1 MNKKCVFLCCYF
13 LSVLYRNQT
22 DVTSCKTVSSI
33 STVYYVNEFI
43 SIQLVL
49 SILVHSKVLQQHSA
63 VTGSEVQLVFNCL
76 SPIKMSS
83 DISVKP
89 DFSKK
94 VRYNRK
100 VQEDNMEWEER
111 TVAIYESAYNIR
123 NDHTDLQS
131 HNGAVQSRPFR
142 AAAFCLGVLCFLTIT
157 GIILLYILYISVT
170 LEKDQLQGQIL
181 DMAVNHSQLQSSYE
195 TLSKNHSQLQD
206 EVKQLKKESE
216 GKWCPKGWERFG
228 CSCYRKFNG
237 EKTWSD
243 SRWDCYT
250 RGAHLVIINNE
261 EEQKYVTELNKD
273 GDSWIGLRATE
284 RSQTGWKW
292 KWVDDSPLTVQF
304 WATGLPQQPG
314 DQYAAVCCD
323 KQGKWTESNQND
335 NKSWICEKDI
345 S

>member
-131 HNGAVQSRPFR
+131 HNGD
-142 AAAFCLGVLCFLTIT
+142 
-157 GIILLYILYISVT
+157 ISVT